1 MKTETDEILEILG
14 INNFLAVE
22 KLATQRALSICDAV
36 SFLLHPFLP
45 RDAMLARH
53 MLSPCVRLSARLS
66 VRLSQAGVA
75 LKRLDES
82 SWFLAPRL
90 PSINHRLCYKK
101 ICVSPNIS
109 A

>member
-82 SWFLAPRL
+82 S
-90 PSINHRLCYKK
+90 
-101 ICVSPNIS
+101 
-109 A
+109 